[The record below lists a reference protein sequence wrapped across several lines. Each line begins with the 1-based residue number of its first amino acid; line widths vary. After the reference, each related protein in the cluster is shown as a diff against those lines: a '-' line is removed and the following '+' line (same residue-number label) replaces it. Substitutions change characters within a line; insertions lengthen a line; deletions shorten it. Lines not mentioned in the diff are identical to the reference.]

1 VLGNQQFETE
11 PRRGGTNLKRTM
23 QAKKHNGSSTEAA
36 LELDHEL
43 PPAENDDER
52 LPPSTVA
59 DAAEPQSEIEKLRAE
74 RAAYLDRAARIQAEF
89 ENFRKRNAKAQEEY
103 REYALA
109 DALQALLPILDS
121 LDNALK
127 TNAASLEDF
136 HSGIELI
143 DKQFHDALAKL
154 GVQPITTEGQPFDP
168 NLHQAIQL
176 VDTDEAEDN
185 HVLDELQRGYK
196 LKDRLLRPAMVRVAR
211 NPRK

>member
-1 VLGNQQFETE
+1 
-11 PRRGGTNLKRTM
+11 M
-23 QAKKHNGSSTEAA
+23 QAKKHNGSSTDAA

-52 LPPSTVA
+52 APQSATSDA
-59 DAAEPQSEIEKLRAE
+59 DTAEPQSEIEKLRAE

-103 REYALA
+103 RDYALA
-109 DALQALLPILDS
+109 DALKALLPILDS

-154 GVQPITTEGQPFDP
+154 GVQPVATEGQPFDP

-196 LKDRLLRPAMVRVAR
+196 LKDRLLRPAMVRVAH
-211 NPRK
+211 NPKN